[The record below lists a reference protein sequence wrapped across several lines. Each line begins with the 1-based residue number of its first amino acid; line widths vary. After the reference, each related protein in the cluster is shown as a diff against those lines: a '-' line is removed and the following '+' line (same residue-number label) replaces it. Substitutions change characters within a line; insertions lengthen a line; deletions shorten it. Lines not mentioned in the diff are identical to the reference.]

1 MATTSEARAL
11 PFFTDLLGQPLS
23 SGFIYIGQAG
33 LDPVAY
39 PAVIHSDIAGTVVVA
54 QPVRTTNGH
63 AAAAGALIHLF
74 VPIPYSITI
83 LDSAQ
88 RVVYA
93 SLQETDPVA
102 TAIGTSSVQ
111 SASSAADL
119 QARTSGSLNQV
130 WVQGSGLYVFAP
142 LDNISPQNL
151 PFVIVA
157 NDGGRYLLDT
167 QYVNALGFRI
177 SGQTISA
184 TSQGLSL
191 GWNDGGSSGASVLTN
206 NEGGGAGGFLFRNV
220 NSTNT
225 VELGRVT
232 FTPTGGITT
241 TGGISAAAAIQTT
254 AGNITAAGNLVA
266 IGAQVAL
273 TADLSKGLQWD
284 AGGARYILPGAPLLL
299 NGSPAQTTATALAN
313 QIAHGV
319 GAYTLGTATMP
330 TPGTWA
336 LDSNI
341 AGVFLWVRT
350 A

>member
-1 MATTSEARAL
+1 MANTSEARAL
-11 PFFTDLLGQPLS
+11 PFFTDLQGQPLQAGS
-23 SGFIYIGQAG
+23 IYIGQPG

-39 PAVIHSDIAGTVVVA
+39 PAVVTSDIAGSVVVA

-63 AAAAGALIHLF
+63 AVSNGALIHLF

-83 LDSAQ
+83 LDSAG
-88 RVVYA
+88 RTVYA
-93 SLQETDPVA
+93 SLQETDPIA
-102 TAIGTSSVQ
+102 LSIGTSNVQ
-111 SASSAADL
+111 SASGFADL
-119 QARTSGSLNQV
+119 QSRAAGSVNQI
-130 WVQGSGLYVFAP
+130 WVQGAGLYVYTP
-142 LDNISPQNL
+142 TDNISPQNI

-157 NDGGRYLLDT
+157 SDGGRYLLDT
-167 QYVNALGFRI
+167 QYINAVGFRI
-177 SGQTISA
+177 TGQTVSSA
-184 TSQGLSL
+184 SQGLSL
-191 GWNDGGSSGASVLTN
+191 GWSDGGSSGASVLTN
-206 NEGGGAGGFLFRNV
+206 NEGGGAGGFIFRNV

-225 VELGRVT
+225 VEVGRVT

-241 TGGISAAAAIQTT
+241 TGGISAANAIQTT
-254 AGNITAAGNLVA
+254 SGNIIAAGNLVA
-266 IGAQVAL
+266 ISGQVGL
-273 TADLSKGLQWD
+273 LPDSSRGLQWD

-319 GAYTLGTATMP
+319 GAYTIGSATMP